1 MLGYILLIMGSI
13 FLILNTKTVSQ
24 KGEIILGFGAMVTW
38 ISLMSFYQNVKGY
51 NVVANTLEN
60 SFEIVFKTL
69 AGIMPVFIGYGVLG
83 TSIFWRSHRFTDF
96 STSMFSLFAVMNG
109 DMIFD
114 AWHDI
119 DTIDYLL
126 AQLYLYSFIFFSICV
141 VLNTFIV
148 VIEDGY
154 IMQKYFAR
162 TDWVKGVNQRS
173 SLHTVEMLMRQQNMD
188 GEGGSEGEV
197 DDTKTEKSSLIRRD
211 TKFSRGSSV
220 SKPRISIPM
229 IHGAPVPHE
238 GDPFIRMIK
247 KTKKDVKSRKALIKM
262 LRHEK
267 LEILMERK
275 KERLALQQ
283 KRSQEVDA
291 EAERI
296 FEDFGPMSKEDPSK
310 FELIEV
316 KRSESKEPPTNT
328 PEAICRR
335 ISELMKKLEAMRE
348 EEIAKVRNTPDEEG
362 QKQDL
367 NERYKHNYAKIKQVV
382 DQYSGV
388 FN

>member
-1 MLGYILLIMGSI
+1 MGSL

-24 KGEIILGFGAMVTW
+24 KGEIILGFGAFITW
-38 ISLMSFYQNVKGY
+38 ISLMKFYQNVKGY
-51 NVVANTLEN
+51 NIVANTLEN
-60 SFEIVFKTL
+60 SFEIVFKSLT
-69 AGIMPVFIGYGVLG
+69 GVMPIFIGYGVLG

-154 IMQKYFAR
+154 IMQKFFAR

-173 SLHTVEMLMRQQNMD
+173 SLHTVEMMMRQQAMD
-188 GEGGSEGEV
+188 GEGGEGVPEGEI
-197 DDTKTEKSSLIRRD
+197 DDAKTNKSSPMRRD
-211 TKFSRGSSV
+211 TQMSRGSSG
-220 SKPRISIPM
+220 SKPRVSIPM
-229 IHGAPVPHE
+229 LLGAPLPHD

-247 KTKKDVKSRKALIKM
+247 KTKKDVKSRRALIKM

-267 LEILMERK
+267 LEILIDR
-275 KERLALQQ
+275 RNQ
-283 KRSQEVDA
+283 KLYHAHQSPQDLDT
-291 EAERI
+291 EADRI
-296 FEDFGPMSKEDPSK
+296 FEDFGPMSREDPAK
-310 FELIEV
+310 FEIVEV
-316 KRSESKEPPTNT
+316 KKVEAPEPPANT
-328 PEAICRR
+328 PEAIARR
-335 ISELMKKLEAMRE
+335 ISELMKKLEEMKEKEVLRM
-348 EEIAKVRNTPDEEG
+348 RNTPDEEG
-362 QKQDL
+362 QIQDL
-367 NERYKHNYAKIKQVV
+367 EERYSHNYAKIRQVV
-382 DQYSGV
+382 DSYARV